1 MPPGDPRADLAV
13 MMHLNGADP
22 TVAWKVCGESGSVA
36 NIRMRAKR
44 ERAKRGEIGPIVC
57 NTHTQP
63 EMSPEGMFWTKDGP
77 IPRPT
82 DEELARDINKQYP
95 CPCPRIYRHL
105 EKTWVKP
112 RTHTRPDC
120 LRRIAREYQNAHGGS
135 QRKRKR
141 IQQQQQ
147 QAAEQQAQAAAVA
160 GSAEMAAAAAAQ
172 AAMAAQA
179 APLQG

>member
-1 MPPGDPRADLAV
+1 M
-13 MMHLNGADP
+13 
-22 TVAWKVCGESGSVA
+22 CGEPGFVA
-36 NIRMRAKR
+36 NIRTRAKR
-44 ERAKRGEIGPIVC
+44 ERAKRGETGPLVS
-57 NTHTQP
+57 NTHQQP
-63 EMSPEGMFWTKDGP
+63 ELCPEGMFWTKDGP
-77 IPRPT
+77 IPRPS
-82 DEELARDINKQYP
+82 DEELARDLNHKPFP

-120 LRRIAREYQNAHGGS
+120 LMKIAREYQNAHGGS